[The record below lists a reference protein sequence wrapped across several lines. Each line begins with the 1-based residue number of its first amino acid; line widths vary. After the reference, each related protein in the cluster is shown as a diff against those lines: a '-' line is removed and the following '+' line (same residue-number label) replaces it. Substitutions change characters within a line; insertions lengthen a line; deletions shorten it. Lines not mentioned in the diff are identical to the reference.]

1 MDHTANRCL
10 GVLTSPGREAPAGDS
25 EPFFRRLSLHGAAEG
40 IEVIVFPPDGISF
53 EYETVDGFL
62 YNPAESA
69 WREGTFPL
77 PAVLYDRCF
86 CSSAAEQRL
95 YRRQLNRLH
104 GLPGIRFLGGGLRGK
119 WDVQRLLAAD
129 PALAPHLP
137 LTRRLT
143 VMHRLEQWLELYEA
157 AFLKPEGGMHGKGAL
172 HVYRSPGSDF
182 PWSVRGRDRA
192 NRPVRHDFGTAR
204 EMLSWVR
211 GFIGKRRY
219 LLQQYLPLTAADG
232 TAYDIRSLM
241 QKDGRGLW
249 KLTGMVV
256 RSGGP
261 GSVTSNLHGGGT
273 AREAEAFLKEQFPAR
288 ASGRLMKT
296 LSVLS
301 HRIALILESSHGR
314 LAELGI
320 DFGVCRDG
328 RIHILEVNSKPG
340 RAAFQSIDG
349 GETARSAASNPVRY
363 AAYLLRTQREPAG
376 ATSLGG

>member
-1 MDHTANRCL
+1 MDHAVNRCL
-10 GVLTSPGREAPAGDS
+10 GVLASPGKAAPAGDS
-25 EPFFRRLSLHGAAEG
+25 EPFFRKLGQNGAAEG
-40 IEVIVFPPDGISF
+40 IEVIVFSPDGISF

-62 YNPAESA
+62 YSPSDSA

-86 CSSAAEQRL
+86 CSNYAEQRL

-104 GLPGIRFLGGGLRGK
+104 QLPGIRFLGGGLRGK

-143 VMHRLEQWLELYEA
+143 SPHQLEPWLELHGA
-157 AFLKPEGGMHGKGAL
+157 AFLKPEAGMHGKGAL
-172 HVYRSPGSDF
+172 HVYRSPGPDF
-182 PWSVRGRDRA
+182 SWSVRGRDRA
-192 NRPVRHDFGTAR
+192 NRPVQRDFGTAL
-204 EMLSWVR
+204 EMRRWVR

-219 LLQQYLPLTAADG
+219 LLQQYLPLTTPDG

-241 QKDGRGLW
+241 QKDEHGLW

-273 AREAEAFLKEQFPAR
+273 ACEAEAFLREQFPGG

-296 LSVLS
+296 LSILS

-349 GETARSAASNPVRY
+349 GITARSAASNPVRY